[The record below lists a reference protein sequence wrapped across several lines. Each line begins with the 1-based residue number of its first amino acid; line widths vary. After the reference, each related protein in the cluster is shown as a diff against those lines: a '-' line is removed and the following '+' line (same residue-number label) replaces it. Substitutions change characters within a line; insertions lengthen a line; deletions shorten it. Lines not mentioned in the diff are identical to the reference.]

1 MCTHLK
7 NSIKE
12 SCKNRQLSREPFLV
26 ISCTLHHVD
35 APWTMYRGMSVC
47 VGVLAGCLQMAL
59 ALCRCAAEPLAARP
73 SSKSGYAGVR
83 PNNSKRHAL
92 RAMTSPISSAGR
104 KTR

>member
-59 ALCRCAAEPLAARP
+59 AYIYIYD
-73 SSKSGYAGVR
+73 SGGDLLEIFRRILRFRVR
-83 PNNSKRHAL
+83 
-92 RAMTSPISSAGR
+92 
-104 KTR
+104 